1 MLWMGRRIMNGDKT
15 VNSEQSPVNSRGGN
29 FKRPFTIHY
38 SLSTN
43 KGFTYI
49 TAMVIVVIMG
59 ITLSMAGQYWSTVV
73 KRDREEELLFRG
85 DQIRKGIEIYHKWTA
100 QKHGGKGLYPE
111 SLDEMVKSKFS
122 AAPRRSLRQLYKDP
136 VTGKADWVFITDPAS
151 KGVMGVRSA
160 SNEAPLK
167 SSNFPSAYRDFE
179 GKTKYSDWVF
189 AYGPQAPG
197 QP

>member
-1 MLWMGRRIMNGDKT
+1 MLWMGRRIMNGKKSGDRGDCPYLRVEDRRIGT
-15 VNSEQSPVNSRGGN
+15 VPG
-29 FKRPFTIHY
+29 FT
-38 SLSTN
+38 N
-43 KGFTYI
+43 RGFTYI
-49 TAMVIVVIMG
+49 AAMVIVVIMG

-85 DQIRKGIEIYHKWTA
+85 DQIRKGIETYYKWTA

-136 VTGKADWVFITDPAS
+136 ITGKADWVLITDPAL
-151 KGVMGVRSA
+151 KRLMGVRSA

-167 SSNFPSAYRDFE
+167 SSNFPTAYRDFE

-189 AYGPQAPG
+189 AYGTQAPA
-197 QP
+197 QPQK